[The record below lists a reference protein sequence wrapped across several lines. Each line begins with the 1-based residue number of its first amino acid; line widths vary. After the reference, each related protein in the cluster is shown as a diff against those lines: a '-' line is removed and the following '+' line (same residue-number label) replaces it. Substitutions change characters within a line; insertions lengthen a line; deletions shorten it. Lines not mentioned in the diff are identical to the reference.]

1 MRTVMLVSA
10 NADRDLRLEIEAGT
24 KPVPEF
30 IALERD
36 YGVRLLDW
44 SRLKIEPG
52 RSAGRSIRHAAA
64 GLRAAAGADA
74 LFSDGEHIGIPL
86 GIALEAIGPARP
98 HVVLGHHLTSRSK
111 PWMLRGLRHMGI
123 TRVLVHS
130 RVQLKIAIESLGFSQ
145 SSAAFVPY
153 YADARFWCPQPVLPQ
168 RLIVSAGREHRDYAT
183 LAAAVKDLPVQ
194 TVIAAGSLFSP
205 AARCRLPEAMP
216 ANVTVGMRSP
226 RALREL
232 YAQAEVVV
240 VPLIPSDFQAG
251 VTTILEAMAMAKPVV
266 VTATEGQGD
275 IVIDG
280 ETGVLVP
287 PDDAPA
293 LRAELRRLLADPAE
307 RRRLGANAREA
318 VLARFNLPIYAAML
332 HRHLVEVAR
341 ADRRAA

>member
-1 MRTVMLVSA
+1 MLVSA
-10 NADRDLRLEIEAGT
+10 SADRNLRLEISSGAR
-24 KPVPEF
+24 PVPEF

-44 SRLKIEPG
+44 SKLKIEPG
-52 RSAGRSIRHAAA
+52 RSASRSLRHAAA
-64 GLRAAAGADA
+64 GLRAAADADA

-86 GIALEAIGPARP
+86 GIALEAVGPTRP

-111 PWMLRGLRHMGI
+111 PWMLRWLRHMGM

-130 RVQLKIAIESLGFSQ
+130 RAQLKIAIETLGFTQ
-145 SSAAFVPY
+145 GSAAFVPY
-153 YADARFWCPQPVLPQ
+153 YADARFWSPQTVVPQ

-183 LAAAVKDLPVQ
+183 LAAAVEDLPVKA
-194 TVIAAGSLFSP
+194 VIAAGSLFSP
-205 AARCRLPEAMP
+205 HAPCRLPKTMP
-216 ANVTVGMRSP
+216 ANVLVGTRSP
-226 RALREL
+226 SALRDL

-240 VPLIPSDFQAG
+240 VPLMPTDFQAG

-266 VTATEGQGD
+266 VTATEGQRD
-275 IVIDG
+275 IVVDG

-287 PDDAPA
+287 PYDVAA
-293 LRAELRRLLADPAE
+293 LKRELQRLLADPAE

-318 VLARFNLPIYAAML
+318 VLARFDLPIYAATL

-341 ADRRAA
+341 ADLRAA

>member
-1 MRTVMLVSA
+1 MLVSA
-10 NADRDLRLEIEAGT
+10 NAGRDLRLEIGAGT
-24 KPVPEF
+24 RPVPEF

-36 YGVRLLDW
+36 YGVQLLDW

-64 GLRAAAGADA
+64 GLRAAGEADA
-74 LFSDGEHIGIPL
+74 LFSDGEHVGIPL
-86 GIALEAIGPARP
+86 GIALKAIGPARP
-98 HVVLGHHLTSRSK
+98 HLVLGHHLSSRSK
-111 PWMLRGLRHMGI
+111 PLMLKWLRHMGI
-123 TRVLVHS
+123 SRVLVHS
-130 RVQLKIAIESLGFSQ
+130 RAQLKFAIETLRFSP
-145 SSAAFVPY
+145 SSAVFVPY

-183 LAAAVKDLPVQ
+183 LAAAVEHLPVHAA
-194 TVIAAGSLFSP
+194 IAAGSLFSP
-205 AARCRLPEAMP
+205 AAHCLMPEVMP
-216 ANVTVGMRSP
+216 ANVSAGMRSP
-226 RALREL
+226 FALRDL

-275 IVIDG
+275 VVVDG

-287 PDDAPA
+287 PHDAPA
-293 LRAELRRLLADPAE
+293 LKAELLRLLADPAE

-318 VLARFNLPIYAAML
+318 VLARFDLPIYTAAL
-332 HRHLVEVAR
+332 HRHLTEVLESN
-341 ADRRAA
+341 RRAA

>member
-1 MRTVMLVSA
+1 MLVSA
-10 NADRDLRLEIEAGT
+10 NADRDLRLEVEAGMR
-24 KPVPEF
+24 PQPEF
-30 IALERD
+30 ITLERD

-52 RSAGRSIRHAAA
+52 RSATRSMRHAAA

-74 LFSDGEHIGIPL
+74 LFSDGEHVGIPL
-86 GIALEAIGPARP
+86 GIALRAIGPQRP

-111 PWMLRGLRHMGI
+111 PWMLRSLRHMGI

-130 RVQLKIAIESLGFSQ
+130 RAQLKIAIGLLGFTQ

-153 YADARFWCPQPVLPQ
+153 YADARFWRPQPVLPQ

-183 LAAAVKDLPVQ
+183 LAAAVKDLPVA

-205 AARCRLPEAMP
+205 TAPCRLPKAMP
-216 ANVTVGMRSP
+216 PNVSIGMRSP
-226 RALREL
+226 FELREL

-240 VPLIPSDFQAG
+240 VPLIPTDFQAG

-266 VTATEGQGD
+266 VTATDGQRD

-280 ETGVLVP
+280 ETGILVP
-287 PDDAPA
+287 PHDALA
-293 LRAELRRLLADPAE
+293 LGGTLRRLLADPAE
-307 RRRLGANAREA
+307 RRRLGTNAREA
-318 VLARFNLPIYAAML
+318 VLARFDLPIYAATL
-332 HRHLVEVAR
+332 HRHLVEVVR
-341 ADRRAA
+341 GERRAA